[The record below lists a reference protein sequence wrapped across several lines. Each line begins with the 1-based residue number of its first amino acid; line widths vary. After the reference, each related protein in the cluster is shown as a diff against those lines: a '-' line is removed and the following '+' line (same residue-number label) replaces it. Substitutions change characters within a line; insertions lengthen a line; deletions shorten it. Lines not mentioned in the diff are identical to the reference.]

1 MIVVPNAVAASSVTV
16 NVSGS
21 YAPWPLNISLRLGR
35 DADVEEA
42 RRLAIK
48 VAAEIAGEKSV
59 VGCFL
64 TKIDATAI
72 TLELRL
78 QASDAAARDTLR
90 SKMLGALPSRF
101 LEAKIGSSSAELP
114 AFS

>member
-16 NVSGS
+16 NLTGN
-21 YAPWPLNISLRLGR
+21 YAPWPLNISLRLSR
-35 DADVEEA
+35 DTDVEEA

-48 VAAEIAGEKSV
+48 VAVENAGEKSV
-59 VGCFL
+59 LGCFL

-78 QASDAAARDTLR
+78 HAPDAAARDALR
-90 SKMLGALPSRF
+90 SKMLGALPARF